1 MQLIYTNIQVV
12 KLSSDGIKHLV
23 IVFMIKVRISF
34 IVFNYINKSIFSY
47 QKPK

>member
-1 MQLIYTNIQVV
+1 MQLIYNNIQVQ
-12 KLSSDGIKHLV
+12 GIKHLV